1 MYVLENVNCEKVDN
15 NIYEVVVVFVE
26 SEFKVKFERLKFF
39 FGKFGKGKKK
49 FVLLEIDVCKSY
61 SNVFL

>member
-26 SEFKVKFERLKFF
+26 SEFKVKFERLKLF

-49 FVLLEIDVCKSY
+49 FVLLEIDVYKSY